1 MSEMRIMYTNAQR
14 VRVAVIKPD
23 LIVIVEAWT
32 NGDISNEFL
41 NIGGY
46 EIIERMDRTDTSGGR
61 GEGIIIYAK
70 KEMQVWKEAFEINF
84 IHCIMVWLV

>member
-1 MSEMRIMYTNAQR
+1 MWEEEDNKSGRKRASDDDMSEMRIMYTNAQR

-41 NIGGY
+41 
-46 EIIERMDRTDTSGGR
+46 
-61 GEGIIIYAK
+61 K
-70 KEMQVWKEAFEINF
+70 
-84 IHCIMVWLV
+84 

>member
-1 MSEMRIMYTNAQR
+1 MREEDNKSGRKRASDDDMSEMRIMYTNAQR

-41 NIGGY
+41 
-46 EIIERMDRTDTSGGR
+46 
-61 GEGIIIYAK
+61 K
-70 KEMQVWKEAFEINF
+70 
-84 IHCIMVWLV
+84 